1 VHIFLDESGDLGF
14 EFSKQGTSQHFVVT
28 LLLTGTEE
36 ARKALEKAVERTIR
50 NKVRRRKKRKIPT
63 LELKGTNTSLEVKQY
78 FYRQVSDVDFALY
91 AIILN
96 KRRVYAYL
104 AKEKERLYNYVAR
117 RIIEKIPLHTANDQ
131 VILTLDKRKNQND
144 QQELNR
150 YLSFQLQGLLP
161 LHVPL
166 EIFPIG
172 SHESKGIQAVDL
184 LCWGIFRKY
193 EAGDLTWY
201 QSFREKIRVEMVLFP
216 PQ

>member
-1 VHIFLDESGDLGF
+1 MHLFLDESGDLGF

-28 LLLTGTEE
+28 LLLIRTEE

-50 NKVRRRKKRKIPT
+50 NKVRKRKKGKIPT

-78 FYRQVSDVDFALY
+78 FYRQVSEVDFALY
-91 AIILN
+91 VIILN
-96 KRRVYAYL
+96 KRRLYAYL
-104 AKEKERLYNYVAR
+104 AKEKERLYNYIAR
-117 RIIEKIPLHTANDQ
+117 RIIEKIPLHAANDR
-131 VILTLDKRKNQND
+131 VILTLDKRKNRDD
-144 QQELNR
+144 QRELNQ

-161 LHVPL
+161 LHAPL
-166 EIFPIG
+166 KIFPIA

-184 LCWGIFRKY
+184 FCWGIFRKY

-201 QSFREKIRVEMVLFP
+201 QAFSEKIRVEMVLFP